1 MEHASPRLRSVDEGG
16 YNLRS
21 TQANTT
27 HLSGPD
33 TALDSEIPSNAF
45 ATAVPGEEE
54 ELVEADSTP
63 SRTADVTS
71 SSASRTSANPTNAGT
86 RGELAGDARL
96 PLDPSSAATSLGTT
110 GQQNKQTVSGEDNL
124 QQKEGGSDNPVNVSD
139 PKSPEG
145 HWLRQAELIQAH
157 DRIGVLSSD
166 AVAVAELLN
175 QAEQENEGLRTHLA
189 LLEARMKEPNSNS
202 RSNADQHPEGHV
214 GPSDALQGQ
223 KRVLWQKEPAAT
235 ATPQY
240 GRLEMEKE
248 ALMRQMKELDRQM
261 EGPGAPSLADAHNPR
276 DAPPNTSI
284 SPPRHQED
292 GRQGSSA
299 ATIGLVEHFQAANR
313 SLTAEVARLQR
324 QKGTSTAP
332 PSPSCQHPQEGGDWD
347 SDGPPRSPVRYTN
360 LAQQQEGQTLAP
372 PQRQPDAQTAGLME
386 LIKNLTSRLASVEK
400 GAVSVLIENPLAR
413 SAEHCT
419 LNEQDMPLWDWAM
432 ASRAPE
438 LVSQHTAVNI
448 QKCYMLRPQLAD
460 KEQARHFWKTLSG
473 EQLLRAFHDGL
484 SHLEYTKTRV
494 QLASKLY
501 MFACALD
508 TDLEQADG
516 TVTRVLLEALEN
528 SPMDGK
534 GRCYG
539 KIRSVRV
546 EIEALS
552 HLTVVHIFNS
562 LDGQFVPPTATAGP
576 IEYKSKIAALCV
588 SNGELPSY
596 QLQVIVELTRVLR
609 GARDSATVWE
619 EAKSELISAIQKQY
633 ENYEILKPF
642 VTKMSDITFA
652 DSDFSTWTKQ
662 FRAYEIEP
670 RFKQQFA
677 SIGPNQ
683 ESAGGRGEAAPR
695 GARRRL
701 IPPDGELEETSA
713 PDASKLAAEQK
724 AKLAALTQQI
734 AAFTRPKSGPLS
746 YTLEWVETDGVKGFP
761 APADFARKTLNMAKV
776 LPELKLH
783 DGGEE
788 RPGPDEHVGRRC
800 IGCKTLGNPNV
811 VFFHRPEFAEY
822 AAEPAVR
829 PRGIEARGTAFTHKE
844 GDCVFVHKLVH
855 EHVRKNPEKRWMFS
869 EA

>member
-1 MEHASPRLRSVDEGG
+1 MTSS
-16 YNLRS
+16 
-21 TQANTT
+21 
-27 HLSGPD
+27 
-33 TALDSEIPSNAF
+33 F
-45 ATAVPGEEE
+45 AT
-54 ELVEADSTP
+54 
-63 SRTADVTS
+63 RTFDPAY
-71 SSASRTSANPTNAGT
+71 AET
-86 RGELAGDARL
+86 RGEHADDARL
-96 PLDPSSAATSLGTT
+96 PLDPSSAGTSLGTS
-110 GQQNKQTVSGEDNL
+110 GQQGKQTVSGEDIL
-124 QQKEGGSDNPVNVSD
+124 QQNEGGSDNPVNVSD

-145 HWLRQAELIQAH
+145 YWLKQAELIQAH
-157 DRIGVLSSD
+157 DKIGMLSSD
-166 AVAVAELLN
+166 AVASAELLN
-175 QAEQENEGLRTHLA
+175 QAEQENEGLRTYVA
-189 LLEARMKEPNSNS
+189 LLKTRVKEPDSS
-202 RSNADQHPEGHV
+202 SMVDADPHHEGQLR
-214 GPSDALQGQ
+214 PSDALPGQ
-223 KRVLWQKEPAAT
+223 KRVLWQKEPAVT
-235 ATPQY
+235 VTPQI

-248 ALMRQMKELDRQM
+248 ALMRQVEELDRQM
-261 EGPGAPSLADAHNPR
+261 KGPGLASLADAHNPR
-276 DAPPNTSI
+276 DAPPITSI

-292 GRQGSSA
+292 SRQRASA
-299 ATIGLVEHFQAANR
+299 ATIGLVEHFQAENR
-313 SLTAEVARLQR
+313 NLIAEVARLQR

-332 PSPSCQHPQEGGDWD
+332 PSPSFQHPQEGGDWN
-347 SDGPPRSPVRYTN
+347 SWGSLRSPERYTN
-360 LAQQQEGQTLAP
+360 LAQQQEGQMLAP
-372 PQRQPDAQTAGLME
+372 PQQQPNAQTAGLME
-386 LIKNLTSRLASVEK
+386 LIANLTSRLASVEK
-400 GAVSVLIENPLAR
+400 GAVSILIEDPLAR
-413 SAEHCT
+413 SSEHCT
-419 LNEQDMPLWDWAM
+419 LDEHDRPLWDWAM
-432 ASRAPE
+432 TSRATE

-448 QKCYMLRPQLAD
+448 PKCYNLRPQLAD

-528 SPMDGK
+528 SPLDGR

-552 HLTVVHIFNS
+552 HLTVIHIFNS

-670 RFKQQFA
+670 RFKQLFA
-677 SIGPNQ
+677 LIGPNQ

-695 GARRRL
+695 GARKRL
-701 IPPDGELEETSA
+701 MLPDGELEEKSA
-713 PDASKLAAEQK
+713 ADASRTALEK
-724 AKLAALTQQI
+724 AKLAALAQQM

-746 YTLEWVETDGVKGFP
+746 YTAEWVETEGVKGFP
-761 APADFARKTLNMAKV
+761 APADFTRKTLNMDKV

-788 RPGPDEHVGRRC
+788 RPGPNEHVGKRC
-800 IGCKTLGNPNV
+800 IGCRTLGNPNV
-811 VFFHRPEFAEY
+811 VFFHRPEFPEF

-829 PRGIEARGTAFTHKE
+829 PKGIEARGTAFTHKE
-844 GDCVFVHKLVH
+844 GDCVFIHKMVH
-855 EHVRKNPEKRWMFS
+855 EHVRKNPEKRWMFT